1 MKTETKALG
10 PIRNYKKGER
20 VRTRAGKIAFVLED
34 SAGMAIVNVRFLDK
48 SIAQV
53 PARFILGDK

>member
-1 MKTETKALG
+1 MEPQTKLG
-10 PIRNYKKGER
+10 PVKTFSKGQR

-34 SAGMAIVNVRFLDK
+34 SKGMAIVNIRFLDK
-48 SIAQV
+48 STAQV